1 HHKIKWNEHADVLA
15 KSGAR
20 SCHATDLHLGENYR
34 YNFSVYLNNNLVEI
48 STRKL
53 TKLVA
58 GMRIGAEWYTSR
70 AIRSYED
77 TNNPTHREIAFHI
90 KCINDNLPVLT
101 VLKERKPNLYKD
113 DRCLAC
119 GNEKE
124 TTRHLVE
131 CGSYKSLWN
140 NIEESGSTLAW
151 KRLGTAKCKNLCK
164 ENVKKAIIG
173 SSLEE
178 RYSRREDYLRGL
190 VPEKAFLDLQNLC
203 KMVVKWKQESGITFK
218 SKREKGGK
226 ERVTEEDR
234 AEEFLKQLYVSLVVN
249 VEKDEERKKRKE
261 EVQKLFNEGVRE

>member
-1 HHKIKWNEHADVLA
+1 
-15 KSGAR
+15 
-20 SCHATDLHLGENYR
+20 
-34 YNFSVYLNNNLVEI
+34 
-48 STRKL
+48 KL

-58 GMRIGAEWYTSR
+58 GMRIGAEWCISH

-77 TNNPTHREIAFHI
+77 TNNPSRRWKTLWQKNKQLTGVKGKIFEAHREIAFRI
-90 KCINDNLPVLT
+90 KCINDNLPVLI

-140 NIEESGSTLAW
+140 SIEESGSTLAW

-164 ENVKKAIIG
+164 ENIKKAIIG

-178 RYSRREDYLRGL
+178 RYSRREDYLHGL

-203 KMVVKWKQESGITFK
+203 LTVRECNQTVENYIQVHEKKFRREIWRKRCKMVVKWEQESGITFK
-218 SKREKGGK
+218 SKHEKGRK

-234 AEEFLKQLYVSLVVN
+234 AEEFLKWLYVSLVVN
-249 VEKDEERKKRKE
+249 
-261 EVQKLFNEGVRE
+261 